1 MRWLGQAMSGAT
13 RQRRLR
19 QRQRDGLAVFQ
30 IEASVFAL
38 ADALTA
44 AGWLQAWDSD
54 NHAAIQAALDRAIQ
68 HLVAGE

>member
-1 MRWLGQAMSGAT
+1 MSGAT

-19 QRQRDGLAVFQ
+19 QRQRDGLAIFKV
-30 IEASVFAL
+30 EASVFAL
-38 ADALTA
+38 ADALVD

-54 NHAAIQAALDRAIQ
+54 SHAAIQLALDRAVH

>member
-1 MRWLGQAMSGAT
+1 MSGAT

-19 QRQRDGLAVFQ
+19 QRRRAGLAVFRV
-30 IEASVFAL
+30 EANAFEL
-38 ADALTA
+38 ADALVD

-68 HLVAGE
+68 HLVAGQ